1 MFHTYTYTYT
11 YIKRLPIVFLIAFTF
26 LQCSEK
32 EKNNDL
38 LLTLLSLPITNS
50 SSVGPCPPTSLPSN
64 IPVANTV
71 VSANSTVSGFSNS
84 SKSINGICGGGEFTG
99 SLDVYA
105 LNLTGAGA
113 TLILSWAGRTVKNVS
128 GIDFIIY
135 ENPFRVS
142 ETSDRYAFDPMVVH
156 VSFNGTEY
164 CGFDLSGF
172 NPSLADSNQISSW
185 PGFAGLRPV
194 IYNMATKPYS
204 VDELFTFT
212 GSGFLLGGGDGFNL
226 DDLIVG
232 GPGTN
237 CDATA
242 RSNIQTNGFKFIRMI
257 SASAVTNPNTGSGY
271 VYPHSYN
278 NGPDIDGVVA
288 KSIE

>member
-1 MFHTYTYTYT
+1 MGHIHTISKIFILLFIMLT
-11 YIKRLPIVFLIAFTF
+11 
-26 LQCSEK
+26 LQCAEK

-38 LLTLLSLPITNS
+38 LLTLLAIPNVNS
-50 SSVGPCPPTSLPSN
+50 SSVGPCPPTSLPTA
-64 IPVANTV
+64 IPIANTV
-71 VSANSTVSGFSNS
+71 VSANSTVSGFNNS
-84 SKSINGICGGGEFTG
+84 SKAINGICGGGEFSG

-113 TLILSWAGRTVKNVS
+113 SLILSWAGKTVKNVA
-128 GIDFIIY
+128 GTDFIVY
-135 ENPFRVS
+135 ENPFKVS

-156 VSFNGTEY
+156 VSFNGTDY
-164 CGFDLSGF
+164 CGFDLSGY
-172 NPSLADSNQISSW
+172 NPSVADSNKITSW

-194 IYNMATKPYS
+194 LYNMATKPYTLE
-204 VDELFTFT
+204 ELFTPI

-226 DDLIVG
+226 DDLIIG

-242 RSNIQTNGFKFIRMI
+242 RTNIQTNGFRFIRMV
-257 SASAVTNPNTGSGY
+257 SAEAITNPNTGSGY

-288 KSIE
+288 RSVE

>member
-1 MFHTYTYTYT
+1 MAQFQT
-11 YIKRLPIVFLIAFTF
+11 KSLLSLFLITLTF
-26 LQCSEK
+26 WQCTEK

-38 LLTLLSLPITNS
+38 ILSLLVLPLANS
-50 SSVGPCPPTSLPSN
+50 SSVGPCPPTSLPTN
-64 IPVANTV
+64 IPIANTV
-71 VSANSTVSGFSNS
+71 VSANSSVSGFNDS
-84 SKSINGICGGGEFTG
+84 SKAINGICGGGEFSG

-113 TLILSWAGRTVKNVS
+113 TMILSWAGKTVKNVS
-128 GIDFIIY
+128 GNDFIIY

-142 ETSDRYAFDPMVVH
+142 ETSDRYAFDPMVVQ
-156 VSFNGTEY
+156 VSFDGTNY

-172 NPSLADSNQISSW
+172 NPSVADSNKISSW

-194 IYNMATKPYS
+194 IYNMATKPFS
-204 VDELFTFT
+204 LTELFTSA

-232 GPGTN
+232 GPGAN
-237 CDATA
+237 CDSTA
-242 RSNIQTNGFKFIRMI
+242 RTNIQTNGFKFIKMI
-257 SASAVTNPNTGSGY
+257 SATAVTNPNTGSGY

-288 KSIE
+288 KSVE

>member
-1 MFHTYTYTYT
+1 MKIISNNPYTNF
-11 YIKRLPIVFLIAFTF
+11 IILFSLLFFLT
-26 LQCSEK
+26 CTPEP
-32 EKNNDL
+32 KNDQAAL
-38 LLTLLSLPITNS
+38 LALLSTNQTSNNTRTNCPTGVLPTGIT
-50 SSVGPCPPTSLPSN
+50 
-64 IPVANTV
+64 IANTV
-71 VSANSTVSGFSNS
+71 VSANSTVSGFSDS
-84 SKSINGICGGGEFTG
+84 SKAINGICGGGELSG

-113 TLILSWAGRTVKNVS
+113 TLILSWSGKTVKNVT

-142 ETSDRYAFDPMVVH
+142 ESNDRYAFDPMVVQ
-156 VSFNGTEY
+156 VSFNGTNY

-172 NPSLADSNQISSW
+172 NPSVADSNKISSW
-185 PGFAGLRPV
+185 PGFGGLRPV
-194 IYNMATKPYS
+194 LYNMGSNNLTL
-204 VDELFTFT
+204 DQLFTST

-232 GPGTN
+232 GPGAN

-242 RSNIQTNGFKFIRMI
+242 RTNIQTSGFKFIKMV
-257 SASAVTNPNTGSGY
+257 SASAVTDPNTGIGY

-278 NGPDIDGVVA
+278 NGSDIDGVVA
-288 KSIE
+288 KSVE

>member
-1 MFHTYTYTYT
+1 MGQFLT
-11 YIKRLPIVFLIAFTF
+11 KSKLFLFLITLTF

-32 EKNNDL
+32 EKTNDL
-38 LLTLLSLPITNS
+38 ILPLLALPLANS
-50 SSVGPCPPTSLPSN
+50 SSVGPCPPTTLPTT
-64 IPVANTV
+64 IPIANTV
-71 VSANSTVSGFSNS
+71 VSANSSVSGFNNS
-84 SKSINGICGGGEFTG
+84 SKAINGICGGGEFSG

-113 TLILSWAGRTVKNVS
+113 TIILSWAGKTVKNVT
-128 GIDFIIY
+128 GIDFIVY

-142 ETSDRYAFDPMVVH
+142 ETSDRYAFDPMVVQ
-156 VSFNGTEY
+156 VSYDGTNY

-172 NPSLADSNQISSW
+172 NSSVADSNKISSW
-185 PGFAGLRPV
+185 PGFGGLRPV
-194 IYNMATKPYS
+194 LYNMATKPFTLT
-204 VDELFTFT
+204 ELFTST

-232 GPGTN
+232 GPGAN
-237 CDATA
+237 CDTTA
-242 RSNIQTNGFKFIRMI
+242 RSNIQTNGFKFIKMI

-271 VYPHSYN
+271 VYPHSYD
-278 NGPDIDGVVA
+278 NGSDIDGVVA